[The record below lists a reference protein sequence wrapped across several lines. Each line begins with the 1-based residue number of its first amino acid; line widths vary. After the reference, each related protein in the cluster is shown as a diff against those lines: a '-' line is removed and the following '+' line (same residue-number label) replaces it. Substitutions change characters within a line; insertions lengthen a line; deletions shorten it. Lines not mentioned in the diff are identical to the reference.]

1 MKSETD
7 SERIFTCDAGVDAAH
22 MKVSKACQ
30 RRLKAVTAVKMA
42 RIKAD
47 KTFGNKGILFYTFTK
62 LANISKNT
70 PWFRQMIKKMDK
82 CMNVL

>member
-30 RRLKAVTAVKMA
+30 RRLKTVTAVK
-42 RIKAD
+42 IKAD
-47 KTFGNKGILFYTFTK
+47 KTWNKGILFYTLTK
-62 LANISKNT
+62 LANISKST
-70 PWFRQMIKKMDK
+70 PWFGQMMKKMDK